1 MKIGLTYDLKEAV
14 RRDMGVS
21 ATDDCLEEYDSRET
35 VDALD
40 GAIASQGHEI
50 VHLGGGKDFIRKVL
64 REHTDLVFNIAEG
77 RGSYRSREAQVPSIL
92 EMLSIPYSGSDPLC
106 LAVCLDKPL
115 TKKIVAT
122 AGVHTPQWRIV
133 GDKKELTNIDWSGF
147 SFPAFI
153 KPSYEGSSKGILTGC
168 RIDEL
173 KHLKQPVTNLLE
185 RYHQPVLV
193 EEFIS
198 GDEVTV
204 GIVGNRAPK
213 VVGIMRVVPKKHTD
227 SFIYSLEVKRNWE
240 QLVDYE
246 CPAKLPAKTMRA
258 IADASLR
265 VFKILG
271 CRDVSRVDFRI
282 AADGTPFFLEI
293 NPLPGL
299 NPHSGDLPIM
309 TGKMGCAYQ
318 DLVLSILNAAISRY
332 PECVRK

>member
-35 VDALD
+35 VDALS
-40 GAIASQGHEI
+40 GAIGSQGHEI
-50 VHLGGGKDFIRKVL
+50 VNLGGGKDFIKKVL
-64 REHTDLVFNIAEG
+64 REHVDLVFNIAEG

-115 TKKIVAT
+115 TKKIVST

-133 GDKKELTNIDWSGF
+133 SDKKELAGIDWAGF
-147 SFPAFI
+147 HFPAFV
-153 KPSYEGSSKGILTGC
+153 KPAYEGSSKGIMTGC

-173 KHLKQPVTNLLE
+173 KHLKQPVTNLLD
-185 RYHQPVLV
+185 RYQQPVLV

-198 GDEVTV
+198 GDEITV
-204 GIVGNRAPK
+204 GIVGNREPK

-240 QLVDYE
+240 QLVNYE
-246 CPAKLPAKTMRA
+246 CPAKLPAKTMQA
-258 IADASLR
+258 ISDASLR
-265 VFKILG
+265 VFKTLG
-271 CRDVSRVDFRI
+271 CRDLSRVDFRVT
-282 AADGTPFFLEI
+282 ADGTPFFLEI

-318 DLVLSILNAAISRY
+318 ELILSILNTAMSRY
-332 PECVRK
+332 PQCVRK

>member
-318 DLVLSILNAAISRY
+318 ELILSILNAAISRY
-332 PECVRK
+332 PQCVRK

>member
-1 MKIGLTYDLKEAV
+1 MIIGLTYDLKEAV
-14 RRDMGVS
+14 RRDIGVS

-35 VDALD
+35 VDALA
-40 GAIASQGHEI
+40 GAIGSQGHEI
-50 VHLGGGKDFIRKVL
+50 VHLGGGKDFIKKVL
-64 REHTDLVFNIAEG
+64 REHVDLVFNIAEG

-115 TKKIVAT
+115 TKKIVST

-133 GDKKELTNIDWSGF
+133 SNKKELANIDWNGF
-147 SFPAFI
+147 SFPAFV

-168 RIDEL
+168 RIDDRKYL
-173 KHLKQPVTNLLE
+173 KEPVTNLLDL
-185 RYHQPVLV
+185 YQQPVLV

-204 GIVGNRAPK
+204 GIVGNREPK

-246 CPAKLPAKTMRA
+246 CPAKLPTKTMQA
-258 IADASLR
+258 INDASLR
-265 VFKILG
+265 VFNVLG

-282 AADGTPFFLEI
+282 TTDGTPFFLEI

-318 DLVLSILNAAISRY
+318 ELILSILNAAISRY
-332 PECVRK
+332 PQCVQR